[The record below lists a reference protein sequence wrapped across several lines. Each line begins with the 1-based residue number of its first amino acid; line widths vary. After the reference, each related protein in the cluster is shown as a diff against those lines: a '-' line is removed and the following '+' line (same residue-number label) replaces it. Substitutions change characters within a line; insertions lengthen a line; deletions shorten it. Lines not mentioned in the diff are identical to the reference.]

1 MSLQKYRNSRGVHWA
16 VYYTRPD
23 GRRSCKRGFT
33 TKAAAKAW
41 EATNTSAILTGEW
54 LDQEGGKTLL
64 QEVGDKWLASQTHL
78 KPSSFKAVK
87 DAYRLRVRPTFGD
100 TQLADIRH
108 SDVKAWLAQLRTA
121 DGRKPLAATGRR
133 YAYQVINN
141 ILETAVR
148 DGLIGTNPARGIPQP
163 KKQAKRQ
170 VFLTNEQLHQLA
182 EACGEYRTLILVLG
196 YTGLRWGEAIAL
208 TGSDINLV
216 TRRINIDKNVVWLD
230 GKPIP
235 GSPKSGKGRTVP
247 IPEFLSAA
255 LTKQVAKVGNGLLWT
270 SPEGS
275 YLPRPPSQRGWFQQA
290 LIAANLPRITPHD
303 LRHTAASLAVQS
315 GANVK
320 AIQRMLGHTSAAMT
334 LDVYAALFDDDLDDV
349 ARRMDERVRLLGLV

>member
-1 MSLQKYRNSRGVHWA
+1 MSIQKYRNSRGVHWA
-16 VYYTRPD
+16 VFFTRPD

-54 LDQEGGKTLL
+54 IDHEGGRTYLK
-64 QEVGDKWLASQTHL
+64 EVGDKWVEAQTHL
-78 KPSSFKAVK
+78 KPSSYKAVR

-121 DGRKPLAATGRR
+121 DGKRPLAATGRR
-133 YAYQVINN
+133 YAYQVINC
-141 ILETAVR
+141 ILDTAVR
-148 DGLIGTNPARGIPQP
+148 DGLIGANPAKGIPLP
-163 KKQAKRQ
+163 KKHSKRQ
-170 VFLTNEQLHQLA
+170 VFFTNEQLHQLA
-182 EACGEYRTLILVLG
+182 AQCGEYRLLILLLG

-208 TGSDINLV
+208 TGDDVNLL

-230 GKPIP
+230 GTPVA
-235 GSPKSGKGRTVP
+235 GTPKSGKGRTVP
-247 IPEFLSAA
+247 IPGFLVSELAD
-255 LTKQVAKVGNGLLWT
+255 LVEKTGSGLLWA
-270 SPEGS
+270 GADGN

-290 LIAANLPRITPHD
+290 LKSANLPRITPHD

-320 AIQRMLGHTSAAMT
+320 TIQRMLGHASAAMT
-334 LDVYAALFDDDLDDV
+334 LDVYAALFDDDLDEV
-349 ARRMDERVRLLGLV
+349 ARRMDERVRLLGLA